1 MTYRG
6 GMPGG
11 PLLRHRF
18 AGLLTARPVT
28 ATLTAALALL
38 ILGTGLTGGTPAL
51 ALAQESYPPALSA
64 FYTQQPSWT
73 PCESAAGSGQHPT
86 RELCTWITVP
96 LDYAAPAGPTI
107 RLRVTKWPATGST
120 RVGSLLVNPG
130 GPGASGLDFAS
141 YLASSAPAIAAAYD
155 VVGFD
160 PRGVGQSAP
169 ITCLTGSQTTAL
181 LRLDSTPTTA
191 PQENAYVTASAA
203 VGEGCLTLS
212 PSLAR
217 NVGTDNT
224 VQDMDILRAVLGD
237 DKLNWFGAS
246 YGTYLGTRYI
256 QQFPTRVGR
265 MVLDGVVDPGLDA
278 MGLSYGQSLAFQRA
292 VERFAADCARLRS
305 CPYRGGTSAVVGS
318 INTLL
323 ARLDN
328 HPMATMG
335 SRRLVQAEALN
346 ALIYAMYTPFLW
358 PDLRS
363 ALAAATLGNGTPL
376 QRMAAAA
383 NDQTGPDT
391 YASNGASAFPA
402 IGCWDQPA
410 PPGPDGLRAA
420 SRTWAAHAKVPE
432 IARALAWGNASCAL
446 WFGHSPVLPGPVTST
461 TTAQV
466 LLVGTTYDPA
476 TPYWWAQDVHKQM
489 PTSTLL
495 TYYGDGHTAFGNG
508 STCIDRAVTSY
519 LVRGVMPAPDTVC
532 R

>member
-1 MTYRG
+1 
-6 GMPGG
+6 MPGG
-11 PLLRHRF
+11 PLRRRVWRGCLTPRPLGVPLMGVLVLLLLVS
-18 AGLLTARPVT
+18 GL
-28 ATLTAALALL
+28 AA
-38 ILGTGLTGGTPAL
+38 GTPAL
-51 ALAQESYPPALSA
+51 AQQPFPTALAS
-64 FYTQQPSWT
+64 FYTQQPTWT
-73 PCESAAGSGQHPT
+73 PCDGAADAGQHPT
-86 RELCTWITVP
+86 RGLCSWITVP

-107 RLRVTKWPATGST
+107 RLRVAKWPASGST
-120 RVGSLLVNPG
+120 RVGSLVVNPG

-141 YLASSAPAIAAAYD
+141 YLASSAPGIAAAYD
-155 VVGFD
+155 IVGFD

-169 ITCLTGSQTTAL
+169 ITCLTGPQTTAL

-191 PQENAYVTASAA
+191 QQEKAYVAASAA
-203 VGEGCLTLS
+203 VSDGCLRLS

-224 VQDMDILRAVLGD
+224 IQDMDILRAVLGD
-237 DKLNWFGAS
+237 DALNWFGAS

-256 QQFPTRVGR
+256 QRFPTHVGR

-278 MGLSYGQSLAFQRA
+278 MGLSYGQSIAFQRA
-292 VERFAADCARLRS
+292 VERFAADCATLRS
-305 CPYRGGTSAVVGS
+305 CPYRGNAGAVVGS

-323 ARLDN
+323 ARLDT
-328 HPMATMG
+328 HPMAT
-335 SRRLVQAEALN
+335 RAALPLVQAEALN
-346 ALIYAMYTPFLW
+346 AVIYAMYTPFLW
-358 PDLRS
+358 PDLRR
-363 ALAAATLGNGTPL
+363 ALAAATRGDGTPL
-376 QRMAAAA
+376 QRMAADA

-391 YASNGASAFPA
+391 YGSNGASAFPA

-420 SRTWAAHAKVPE
+420 ARTWATTAKVPE

-446 WFGHSPVLPGPVTST
+446 WFGHSPVLPGPATST
-461 TTAQV
+461 TTAPV
-466 LLVGTTYDPA
+466 LLIGTTFDPA
-476 TPYWWAQDVHKQM
+476 TPYWWARDVHKHM

-508 STCIDRAVTSY
+508 STCIDRAVTTY